1 MAMIPGDIRFSGRKP
16 AFCNYYLMFL
26 TFIVLENMKR
36 YHGINGVKIE
46 YDFLNLMIPV
56 TIIVDVSNYLL
67 FIKEKSAT
75 AYHY

>member
-1 MAMIPGDIRFSGRKP
+1 
-16 AFCNYYLMFL
+16 MFL